1 MPTQVQLVGN
11 VVTGAVFAGV
21 VTSNSANIG
30 NGVVGLTSSGINVTG
45 ITTSLGGFI
54 GDLTGNITGNVSGT
68 AGGLTGSPNI
78 NVGSITGTA
87 ATFSDLTVNGTQTI
101 INTTTLEIADKT
113 VGIAST
119 SAPSDALADGAGIVV
134 YGDTNKTLLYD
145 NTRKGWDF
153 NIPLTTDEIRFYN
166 VAEKLTRING
176 NTVNL
181 VYSSNGSN
189 IGLAT
194 NPSGDITLNVTG
206 IPVTGDFDNHVITFS
221 VFVTNTGTA
230 RTVTSVNLNGVSRS
244 ISWSGGSLSAA
255 ISGVTTSNGI
265 DIYSFTG
272 INTIGSASTTANYK
286 VLGVINGGY
295 N

>member
-1 MPTQVQLVGN
+1 MSQLNVDVIKNQAGTGGPTLEALTVTTDVTVNGN
-11 VVTGAVFAGV
+11 
-21 VTSNSANIG
+21 
-30 NGVVGLTSSGINVTG
+30 
-45 ITTSLGGFI
+45 
-54 GDLTGNITGNVSGT
+54 
-68 AGGLTGSPNI
+68 
-78 NVGSITGTA
+78 
-87 ATFSDLTVNGTQTI
+87 LTVNGTETI
-101 INTTTLEIADKT
+101 INTTELNIADKT

-119 SAPSDALADGAGIVV
+119 STPSDSLADGAGIVV

-206 IPVTGDFDNHVITFS
+206 IPTSSDFDNHVITFS

-230 RTVTSVNLNGVSRS
+230 RSCTAVNLNGVSRT
-244 ISWSGGSLSAA
+244 INWAGGSLSVA
-255 ISGVTTSNGI
+255 ISGVTTSTGI

-272 INTIGSASTTANYK
+272 INTVGSASTAANYR
-286 VLGVINGGY
+286 VLGSVNGGY
-295 N
+295 R